1 MARNMVRPGR
11 TLVVFFL
18 ALAVAFGLVAL
29 AGSWKPQLGLD
40 LQGGTRITLVA
51 ANEDIESDSLE
62 EARQIIDDRVNGS
75 GVAEA
80 DVVTEGG
87 DIIVVEIP
95 GENSRDLVETVQRTA
110 QLRFRLVACSTV
122 DGRCSTT
129 TGLPEGLPEGLD
141 VESLTPGAGGEQGGQ
156 QDGQQGNNRAALGA
170 WAQMSGEST
179 SPSPS
184 ASPQD
189 GGQGGNQGGQ
199 QGNQGGQ
206 QGNQG
211 GQQGNQ
217 GGQQG
222 NQGGNQGNQQ
232 GDPYE
237 ACVAAAAEDELTER
251 PLEWID
257 NPTTACVDAFNAFN
271 AAGGCQDPG
280 AVSVMED
287 TPAAPL
293 ITCDEDGIA
302 YLLSASMIEGTDLD
316 DAGAAIPQNQVNYVV
331 TLSFNGEGTD
341 TFGEISTA
349 LVGTEKQFAIV
360 LDGQV
365 LSAPTMEG
373 RILDGNAQISGNF
386 TETSANSL
394 ATSLRYGSLPIE
406 FEDDVSVETIGP
418 SLAGDQL
425 SAGLWAGGL
434 GLALVMIYCLIYYR
448 GLGLVVLGSLA
459 VAAAA
464 TYAAVLLLS
473 ETAGFTL
480 TLPGI
485 AGFIIAVGVTA
496 DSFIL
501 FFERIRDEMR
511 DGKSMRVAVESGWRR
526 ARVTRLAANTVS
538 LLSAL
543 VLYIFA
549 TGAVKGFGFALG
561 LSTIID
567 LLVLFFFTR
576 PAVSYLARYRFFNG
590 GGRLSGLSPETLG
603 MDRVPAGGKA

>member
-1 MARNMVRPGR
+1 MARKTARPGR

-18 ALAVAFGLVAL
+18 ALAIAYGLVAL

-51 ANEDIESDSLE
+51 ANEDIESESLE

-122 DGRCSTT
+122 DGRCA
-129 TGLPEGLPEGLD
+129 TGAGQPEGLPEGFD
-141 VESLTPGAGGEQGGQ
+141 VESVQPGAGDQGGN
-156 QDGQQGNNRAALGA
+156 QDGGNQGGNDQGTQGNNRAALGA
-170 WAQMSGEST
+170 WARMSGESE

-184 ASPQD
+184 ESASPQGGD
-189 GGQGGNQGGQ
+189 QGGNGQGGGQG
-199 QGNQGGQ
+199 
-206 QGNQG
+206 
-211 GQQGNQ
+211 
-217 GGQQG
+217 
-222 NQGGNQGNQQ
+222 Q
-232 GDPYE
+232 GDAYE
-237 ACVAAAAEDELTER
+237 ACVAAAAEDETTAR

-257 NPTTACVDAFNAFN
+257 NPTPECVTAFNEFN

-280 AVSVMED
+280 AVAIMQD

-293 ITCDEDGIA
+293 ITCDDDGIA

-341 TFGEISTA
+341 VFGEISTT

-373 RILDGNAQISGNF
+373 RILDGNAQISGDF
-386 TETSANSL
+386 TEASSNSL

-425 SAGLWAGGL
+425 TAGLWAGGL
-434 GLALVMIYCLIYYR
+434 GLALVMGYCLVYYR
-448 GLGLVVLGSLA
+448 GLGLVVLGSLG
-459 VAAAA
+459 VAAGA
-464 TYAAVLLLS
+464 TYALVLLLS

-511 DGKSMRVAVESGWRR
+511 DGKSMRVAVESGWKR

-561 LSTIID
+561 LSTLID
-567 LLVLFFFTR
+567 LAVLFYFTR

>member
-51 ANEDIESDSLE
+51 ANEDVESDSLE

-122 DGRCSTT
+122 DGRCTTT

-156 QDGQQGNNRAALGA
+156 QDGQQGGQQDGTQGNNRAALGA
-170 WAQMSGEST
+170 WARMSGEST

-189 GGQGGNQGGQ
+189 GGQGGNQGGSE
-199 QGNQGGQ
+199 GGQ
-206 QGNQG
+206 Q
-211 GQQGNQ
+211 
-217 GGQQG
+217 
-222 NQGGNQGNQQ
+222 GNQGNQQ

-287 TPAAPL
+287 SPAAPL

-331 TLSFNGEGTD
+331 TLSFNGAGTD

-373 RILDGNAQISGNF
+373 RILDGNAQISGDF

-434 GLALVMIYCLIYYR
+434 GLALVMIYCLLYYR
-448 GLGLVVLGSLA
+448 GLGLVVLGSLG

>member
-1 MARNMVRPGR
+1 
-11 TLVVFFL
+11 
-18 ALAVAFGLVAL
+18 
-29 AGSWKPQLGLD
+29 
-40 LQGGTRITLVA
+40 
-51 ANEDIESDSLE
+51 
-62 EARQIIDDRVNGS
+62 
-75 GVAEA
+75 
-80 DVVTEGG
+80 
-87 DIIVVEIP
+87 
-95 GENSRDLVETVQRTA
+95 
-110 QLRFRLVACSTV
+110 
-122 DGRCSTT
+122 
-129 TGLPEGLPEGLD
+129 
-141 VESLTPGAGGEQGGQ
+141 
-156 QDGQQGNNRAALGA
+156 
-170 WAQMSGEST
+170 MSGEST

-184 ASPQD
+184 ASPD
-189 GGQGGNQGGQ
+189 GDDQGNQQGNQQGGNQ
-199 QGNQGGQ
+199 QGN
-206 QGNQG
+206 
-211 GQQGNQ
+211 
-217 GGQQG
+217 
-222 NQGGNQGNQQ
+222 Q

-237 ACVAAAAEDELTER
+237 ACVAAAAEDPLAER

-287 TPAAPL
+287 TPGAPL

-302 YLLSASMIEGTDLD
+302 YLLSPSMIEGTDLD

-341 TFGEISTA
+341 VFGEISTT

-373 RILDGNAQISGNF
+373 RILDGNAQISGDF
-386 TETSANSL
+386 TEATANSL

-434 GLALVMIYCLIYYR
+434 GLALVMIYCLLYYR

-464 TYAAVLLLS
+464 TYALVLLLS

-561 LSTIID
+561 LSTLID
-567 LLVLFFFTR
+567 LAVLFYFTR

>member
-1 MARNMVRPGR
+1 MARKTARPGR

-18 ALAVAFGLVAL
+18 ALAIAYGLVAL

-51 ANEDIESDSLE
+51 ANEDIESESLE

-122 DGRCSTT
+122 DGRCATGA
-129 TGLPEGLPEGLD
+129 GLPEGLPEGFD
-141 VESLTPGAGGEQGGQ
+141 VESVQPGAGDQGGN
-156 QDGQQGNNRAALGA
+156 QDGNQDGNQGGNDQGTQGNNRAALGA
-170 WAQMSGEST
+170 WARMSGESE
-179 SPSPS
+179 SPSPTES
-184 ASPQD
+184 ASPQSGD
-189 GGQGGNQGGQ
+189 QGGNGQGGGQG
-199 QGNQGGQ
+199 
-206 QGNQG
+206 
-211 GQQGNQ
+211 
-217 GGQQG
+217 
-222 NQGGNQGNQQ
+222 Q
-232 GDPYE
+232 GDAYE
-237 ACVAAAAEDELTER
+237 ACVDAAAEDETTAR

-257 NPTTACVDAFNAFN
+257 NPTPECVTAFNEFN

-280 AVSVMED
+280 AVAVMQD

-293 ITCDEDGIA
+293 ITCDDDGIA

-341 TFGEISTA
+341 VFGEISTN

-373 RILDGNAQISGNF
+373 RILDGNAQISGDF
-386 TETSANSL
+386 TEASSNSL

-425 SAGLWAGGL
+425 TAGLWAGGL
-434 GLALVMIYCLIYYR
+434 GLALVMGYCLVYYR
-448 GLGLVVLGSLA
+448 GLGLVVLGSLG
-459 VAAAA
+459 VAAGA
-464 TYAAVLLLS
+464 TYALVLLLS

-511 DGKSMRVAVESGWRR
+511 DGKSMRVAVESGWKR

-561 LSTIID
+561 LSTLID
-567 LLVLFFFTR
+567 LAVLFYFTR

>member
-51 ANEDIESDSLE
+51 ANEDVESDSLE

-122 DGRCSTT
+122 DGRCTTT

-156 QDGQQGNNRAALGA
+156 QDGQQDGTQGNNRAALGA
-170 WAQMSGEST
+170 WARMSGEST

-189 GGQGGNQGGQ
+189 GGQGGNQGGSE
-199 QGNQGGQ
+199 GGQ
-206 QGNQG
+206 Q
-211 GQQGNQ
+211 
-217 GGQQG
+217 
-222 NQGGNQGNQQ
+222 GNQGNQQ

-287 TPAAPL
+287 SPAAPL

-331 TLSFNGEGTD
+331 TLSFNGAGTD

-373 RILDGNAQISGNF
+373 RILDGNAQISGDF

-434 GLALVMIYCLIYYR
+434 GLALVMIYCLLYYR
-448 GLGLVVLGSLA
+448 GLGLVVLGSLG